1 MNIIEKTGK
10 TVDEAVELA
19 FKELNITKDQA
30 EVSILDPGSK
40 GIFGFGAK
48 PAKVSVKVKFD
59 PENIAKTFIRELA
72 AAMGLEI
79 SIKSSLKDNHL
90 YVELKGA
97 EIGVLIGKRGQ
108 TLDALQH
115 LVSLVVN
122 KGLGP
127 YINVNMDSENYRKRR
142 KETLESL
149 AVNLAKK
156 AKSTKREVVLE
167 PMTSYE
173 RRIIHSTLQND
184 RNVSTYSQGVEPF
197 RNVVIS
203 PK

>member
-1 MNIIEKTGK
+1 VNIIEKTGK